1 MVEMLEDLKGD
12 RPKILGFDYYNVIY
26 VTGVLLSLSMLFV
39 FFTIDDPQLKKMVLL
54 QGALSLGLMF
64 SLMYYQ
70 KRLAERKQKEKEE
83 RKKRKIAKELQADKK
98 KQR

>member
-1 MVEMLEDLKGD
+1 MAEMLEDLKGG

>member
-1 MVEMLEDLKGD
+1 MAEMLGDLKGD

>member
-1 MVEMLEDLKGD
+1 MAEMLEDLKGD